1 MFYTTLCCAVVN
13 RHNNTFTLE
22 ETNESGNKNKQNRFY
37 YKVHYNDGIICSY
50 FMYFCLYQHPI
61 ADPGSPHITL
71 LNFVIIVI
79 ALLFPLSQSFITILV
94 WMALGAIG
102 LPVFIGGGSG
112 IGYLTNIFGG
122 YTFSFLVI
130 AIVLPLIRGK
140 KYNRILYTIAAIVGV
155 VLIDIIG
162 MLFWKVNAGLSWKV
176 AFLSGFVAFIPLDL
190 VKAVIAA
197 QIIPAFRK
205 VMQSAE

>member
-1 MFYTTLCCAVVN
+1 MNQETKTNKTGFTTKSITMMALFAAILCISAYI
-13 RHNNTFTLE
+13 
-22 ETNESGNKNKQNRFY
+22 S
-37 YKVHYNDGIICSY
+37 I
-50 FMYFCLYQHPI
+50 
-61 ADPGSPHITL
+61 
-71 LNFVIIVI
+71 
-79 ALLFPLSQSFITILV
+79 PLSQSFITILV

-140 KYNRILYTIAAIVGV
+140 KYNRILYTVAAIVGV

>member
-1 MFYTTLCCAVVN
+1 MNQETKTNKTGFTTKSITMMALFAAILCISAYISIP
-13 RHNNTFTLE
+13 L
-22 ETNESGNKNKQNRFY
+22 
-37 YKVHYNDGIICSY
+37 
-50 FMYFCLYQHPI
+50 PI
-61 ADPGSPHITL
+61 PGSPHITL

-94 WMALGAIG
+94 
-102 LPVFIGGGSG
+102 
-112 IGYLTNIFGG
+112 
-122 YTFSFLVI
+122 
-130 AIVLPLIRGK
+130 
-140 KYNRILYTIAAIVGV
+140 
-155 VLIDIIG
+155 IDIIG

>member
-1 MFYTTLCCAVVN
+1 MNQETKTNKTGFTTKSITMMALFAAILCISAYISIP
-13 RHNNTFTLE
+13 L
-22 ETNESGNKNKQNRFY
+22 
-37 YKVHYNDGIICSY
+37 
-50 FMYFCLYQHPI
+50 PI
-61 ADPGSPHITL
+61 PGSPHITL

-162 MLFWKVNAGLSWKV
+162 MLFWKINAGLSWKV

>member
-1 MFYTTLCCAVVN
+1 MNQETKTNKTGFTTKSITMMALFAAILCISAYISIP
-13 RHNNTFTLE
+13 L
-22 ETNESGNKNKQNRFY
+22 
-37 YKVHYNDGIICSY
+37 
-50 FMYFCLYQHPI
+50 PI
-61 ADPGSPHITL
+61 PGSPHITL
-71 LNFVIIVI
+71 LNLVIIVI

-94 WMALGAIG
+94 WMAL
-102 LPVFIGGGSG
+102 GGSG

-140 KYNRILYTIAAIVGV
+140 KYNRILYTVAAIVGV

>member
-1 MFYTTLCCAVVN
+1 MNQETKTNKTGFTTKSITMMALFAAILCISAYISIP
-13 RHNNTFTLE
+13 L
-22 ETNESGNKNKQNRFY
+22 
-37 YKVHYNDGIICSY
+37 
-50 FMYFCLYQHPI
+50 PI
-61 ADPGSPHITL
+61 PGSPHITL

-140 KYNRILYTIAAIVGV
+140 KYNRILYTVAAIVGV

-162 MLFWKVNAGLSWKV
+162 MLGLII
-176 AFLSGFVAFIPLDL
+176 GIP
-190 VKAVIAA
+190 VGMIIKALFEQGVFES
-197 QIIPAFRK
+197 QIRGIKILAKDINEFRK
-205 VMQSAE
+205 YQYNKIPIPNIVL

>member
-1 MFYTTLCCAVVN
+1 MQLRAVSQTLPTSLKEVTATT
-13 RHNNTFTLE
+13 
-22 ETNESGNKNKQNRFY
+22 TN
-37 YKVHYNDGIICSY
+37 
-50 FMYFCLYQHPI
+50 
-61 ADPGSPHITL
+61 
-71 LNFVIIVI
+71 
-79 ALLFPLSQSFITILV
+79 
-94 WMALGAIG
+94 
-102 LPVFIGGGSG
+102 
-112 IGYLTNIFGG
+112 
-122 YTFSFLVI
+122 
-130 AIVLPLIRGK
+130 
-140 KYNRILYTIAAIVGV
+140 TIAAIVGV

>member
-1 MFYTTLCCAVVN
+1 MNQETKTNKTGFTTKSITMMALFAAILCISAYISIP
-13 RHNNTFTLE
+13 L
-22 ETNESGNKNKQNRFY
+22 
-37 YKVHYNDGIICSY
+37 
-50 FMYFCLYQHPI
+50 PI
-61 ADPGSPHITL
+61 PGSPHITL

-122 YTFSFLVI
+122 STFSFLVI

>member
-1 MFYTTLCCAVVN
+1 MNQETKTNKTGFTTKSITMMALFAAILCISAYISIP
-13 RHNNTFTLE
+13 L
-22 ETNESGNKNKQNRFY
+22 
-37 YKVHYNDGIICSY
+37 
-50 FMYFCLYQHPI
+50 PI
-61 ADPGSPHITL
+61 PGSPHITL

-102 LPVFIGGGSG
+102 L
-112 IGYLTNIFGG
+112 GYLTNIFGG

-140 KYNRILYTIAAIVGV
+140 KYNRILYTVAAIVGV